1 MAYMFINIDMEWP
14 HNQVTS
20 MLQCIMN
27 WISIN
32 RRISSISSSF
42 HKVKCIWLKAPFS
55 FWPSFRAVQVLAS
68 DQLQITLMAAM
79 LISGRYLPSEIRLHF
94 KGILLRLWRFDI
106 IPGIDFN
113 LTKGKQGMD
122 DDGSVFEASAW
133 VDFQLTAMHINLSG
147 WENSVPIT

>member
-32 RRISSISSSF
+32 RRSSSISSSF

-79 LISGRYLPSEIRLHF
+79 LISGRYLPSEIGLRF

-106 IPGIDFN
+106 IPGIDCN

-122 DDGSVFEASAW
+122 DDGSVFEASAR